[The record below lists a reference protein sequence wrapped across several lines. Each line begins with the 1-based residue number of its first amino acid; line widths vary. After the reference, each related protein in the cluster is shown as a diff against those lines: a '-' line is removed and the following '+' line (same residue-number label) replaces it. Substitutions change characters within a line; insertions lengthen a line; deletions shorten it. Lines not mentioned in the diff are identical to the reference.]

1 MKIIKV
7 KCQQETDCSVAVGVW
22 NYWDHEH
29 VTEVHNGFT
38 NFQILHEQFDTV
50 VVLGTAK
57 FPLFGFLTY
66 SVVQTMVRVDENTLK
81 GFNIMFGISVRATIK
96 ITEIQ
101 PDHSL
106 YEMTYEFMVDG
117 WRKMFF
123 PILEIFLKKA
133 MPWWNKRQWV
143 EDLELKK
150 RRQKV
155 LRLGFKDFQG
165 LPKKISNRYYD
176 GLLECKLP
184 IRRLPGSAV
193 DKLSK
198 PLG

>member
-1 MKIIKV
+1 M
-7 KCQQETDCSVAVGVW
+7 
-22 NYWDHEH
+22 
-29 VTEVHNGFT
+29 
-38 NFQILHEQFDTV
+38 
-50 VVLGTAK
+50 
-57 FPLFGFLTY
+57 
-66 SVVQTMVRVDENTLK
+66 
-81 GFNIMFGISVRATIK
+81 
-96 ITEIQ
+96 
-101 PDHSL
+101 
-106 YEMTYEFMVDG
+106 
-117 WRKMFF
+117 
-123 PILEIFLKKA
+123 KKA